1 MIKKKKPSLL
11 LPIGA
16 AVLLIGGGGAA
27 YWALTKGGIGSGD
40 LPVGADL
47 IPQDALMTLSV
58 STDPGQWQQL
68 REFGTPQSQAAFDQ
82 NLAQLRDRLLTANG
96 YDYEKDIQPWIG
108 KEASIALL
116 APQPVSS
123 APDVAPVLPKPVAI
137 VVLPIQNPLQAKQL
151 LEKPRSQTAGKLVDR
166 TYKGFQIKE
175 TQGKAENFS
184 VTVFDGKLLVV
195 ATDPKAM
202 DRAIDTYKG
211 EQGQSALKATPGYTQ
226 ALGKIQATPAFGRLY
241 LNFPAATAFT
251 VANAPK
257 AAASP
262 NLAQMSQTQGVA
274 ATMNL
279 EAEGI
284 HFKGIT
290 WYKPNSQKTYKVENN
305 AKSMP
310 GRLPQNTLLMA
321 SGGNLKQFWQNY
333 TQGATAINLAL
344 PPVAPDWLP
353 NALKS
358 TINMDLDKDFLAW
371 MEGEFALAMVG
382 VPDGSPSGLPFNLL
396 FMVQST
402 DRRATEATFKQLD
415 QTMADKYK
423 FKVEE
428 AKAGDQ
434 PITNW
439 TLPAI
444 GFAVTHGWLTDNVA
458 FVALGSPTVP
468 VVNDIV
474 PKPATSLAG
483 SQPFKASVPS
493 DPNPNNGNFFAN
505 LDLYKA
511 KKLPLPQLPL
521 GNQNLI
527 DAIRSI
533 GVTAAI
539 SDDRSTRYDVSLLLQ
554 KAGKPAPL
562 PSPTVPSNTPSSGN
576 NPALDMPPA
585 SSPVPSP

>member
-11 LPIGA
+11 LPVGA

-27 YWALTKGGIGSGD
+27 YWALTQGGIGSGD
-40 LPVGADL
+40 LPIGAEV

-108 KEASIALL
+108 KEVSIALL
-116 APQPVSS
+116 APAATNN
-123 APDVAPVLPKPVAI
+123 APNAAPVLPKPVAI

-151 LEKPRSQTAGKLVDR
+151 LDKPRSSTAGKLVDR

-175 TQGKAENFS
+175 TQGKAETLS
-184 VTVFDGKLLVV
+184 ATVFDGKLLVV

-211 EQGQSALKATPGYTQ
+211 EKGQPSLKATPGFTQ
-226 ALGKIQATPAFGRLY
+226 ALGKIQATPSFGRMY

-251 VANAPK
+251 VANSGK
-257 AAASP
+257 VAAP

-274 ATMNL
+274 TTMSL
-279 EAEGI
+279 EAEGV

-290 WYKPNSQKTYKVENN
+290 WYKPDSQKTYKVENN
-305 AKSMP
+305 GKSMP
-310 GRLPQNTLLMA
+310 GRLPQNTLLMT

-344 PPVAPDWLP
+344 PPVSPDWLQK
-353 NALKS
+353 ALKS
-358 TINMDLDKDFLAW
+358 TINMDLDNDFLAW

-396 FMVQST
+396 FMVQSS
-402 DRRATEATFKQLD
+402 DRRATETTLKQLD

-434 PITNW
+434 PVTNW
-439 TLPAI
+439 SSPL
-444 GFAVTHGWLTDNVA
+444 GFAVTHGWLSDNVA
-458 FVALGSPTVP
+458 FIALGSPSVP
-468 VVNDIV
+468 VVNDIL
-474 PKPATSLAG
+474 PKPAASLAD

-493 DPNPNNGNFFAN
+493 APSPNNGNFFAN

-521 GNQNLI
+521 GNQNLL

-539 SDDRSTRYDVSLLLQ
+539 SDDRSTRYDVTVLLQ

-562 PSPTVPSNTPSSGN
+562 PSPTVPSNAPSPGN
-576 NPALDMPPA
+576 NPALTIPSVP
-585 SSPVPSP
+585 SPVPSP

>member
-11 LPIGA
+11 LPLGA
-16 AVLLIGGGGAA
+16 AALLVGGGAA
-27 YWALTKGGIGSGD
+27 AYWFLTQGGLGSGD
-40 LPVGADL
+40 LPVGAEV

-82 NLAQLRDRLLTANG
+82 NLVQLRDRLLTANG
-96 YDYEKDIQPWIG
+96 YDYQKDIQPWIG
-108 KEASIALL
+108 KEVSIALL
-116 APQPVSS
+116 APPAAAN
-123 APDVAPVLPKPVAI
+123 APNAAPVLPKPVAI

-211 EQGQSALKATPGYTQ
+211 EQGQAALKATPGFTQ
-226 ALGKIQATPAFGRLY
+226 ALGKIQATPSFGRLY

-251 VANAPK
+251 VANSGK
-257 AAASP
+257 AATAP

-279 EAEGI
+279 EAEGVR
-284 HFKGIT
+284 FRGIT
-290 WYKPNSQKTYKVENN
+290 WYKPDSQKTYKVENN
-305 AKSMP
+305 GKSMP
-310 GRLPQNTLLMA
+310 GRLPQNTLLMT
-321 SGGNLKQFWQNY
+321 SGGDLRQFWQNY

-344 PPVAPDWLP
+344 PPVSPDWLQK
-353 NALKS
+353 ALKS
-358 TINMDLDKDFLAW
+358 TINMDLEKDFLAW
-371 MEGEFALAMVG
+371 MDGEFALAMTG

-396 FMVQST
+396 FMVQSS
-402 DRRATEATFKQLD
+402 DRRATETTLKQLD
-415 QTMADKYK
+415 QTLAEKYK

-428 AKAGDQ
+428 AKVGDQ
-434 PITNW
+434 SVTNW
-439 TLPAI
+439 SLPTI

-458 FVALGSPTVP
+458 FMALGSPNVP
-468 VVNDIV
+468 VVNDIL
-474 PKPATSLAG
+474 PKPAASLVD
-483 SQPFKASVPS
+483 SQPFKASVPA

-521 GNQNLI
+521 GNQNLL
-527 DAIRSI
+527 DAVRSI

-562 PSPTVPSNTPSSGN
+562 PSPTVPSSTPSPSN
-576 NPALDMPPA
+576 NPALGLPPVP
-585 SSPVPSP
+585 SPVPSP

>member
-40 LPVGADL
+40 LPVGAEV

-58 STDPGQWQQL
+58 STDPAQWEQL
-68 REFGTPQSQAAFDQ
+68 REFGTSQSQAAFDQ
-82 NLAQLRDRLLTANG
+82 NLAQLRDRFLTANG
-96 YDYEKDIQPWIG
+96 YDYQKDIQPWIG
-108 KEASIALL
+108 KEVSIALL
-116 APQPVSS
+116 APPAATT
-123 APDVAPVLPKPVAI
+123 APNATPVLPKPVAI
-137 VVLPIQNPLQAKQL
+137 VVMPIQNPLQAKQL
-151 LEKPRSQTAGKLVDR
+151 LDKPRSQAAGKLVDR

-175 TQGKAENFS
+175 TQGKENNFS
-184 VTVFDGKLLVV
+184 ATVFDGKLLVV

-211 EQGQSALKATPGYTQ
+211 EQGQLALKATPGFTQ
-226 ALGKIQATPAFGRLY
+226 ALGKIQATPSFGRMY

-251 VANAPK
+251 VANSGK
-257 AAASP
+257 AATAP
-262 NLAQMSQTQGVA
+262 NAAQMSQTQGVA
-274 ATMNL
+274 ATMSL
-279 EAEGI
+279 EPEGV
-284 HFKGIT
+284 HFRGVT
-290 WYKPNSQKTYKVENN
+290 WYKPDSQKTYKVENN
-305 AKSMP
+305 GKSMP
-310 GRLPQNTLLMA
+310 GRLPQSTLLMA

-344 PPVAPDWLP
+344 PPVSPDWLQK
-353 NALKS
+353 ALQS

-371 MEGEFALAMVG
+371 MDGEFALAMVG

-396 FMVQST
+396 FMVKSS
-402 DRRATEATFKQLD
+402 DRRATEATLKQLD

-428 AKAGDQ
+428 VKAGDQ
-434 PITNW
+434 PTTNW
-439 TLPAI
+439 SSPL
-444 GFAVTHGWLTDNVA
+444 GFAVTHGWLNDDVA
-458 FVALGSPTVP
+458 FIALGSPSVP
-468 VVNDIV
+468 VVNDIL
-474 PKPATSLAG
+474 PKPATSLAD
-483 SQPFKASVPS
+483 SQPFKTSVPS
-493 DPNPNNGNFFAN
+493 EPNPNNGNFFAN
-505 LDLYKA
+505 LDLYKT

-521 GNQNLI
+521 GNQNLL

-562 PSPTVPSNTPSSGN
+562 PSPTVPSTLPSQGG
-576 NPALDMPPA
+576 NPALEIPSA
-585 SSPVPSP
+585 PSPLPSP

>member
-16 AVLLIGGGGAA
+16 AVLLVGGGAA
-27 YWALTKGGIGSGD
+27 AYWVLTKGGIGSGD
-40 LPVGADL
+40 LPVGAEV

-82 NLAQLRDRLLTANG
+82 NLVQLRNRLLTANG

-108 KEASIALL
+108 KEVSIALL
-116 APQPVSS
+116 APPA
-123 APDVAPVLPKPVAI
+123 APNAAPVLPKPVAI

-195 ATDPKAM
+195 TTDPKVM

-211 EQGQSALKATPGYTQ
+211 EQGQRALKTIPGIAQ
-226 ALGKIQATPAFGRLY
+226 ALSKIQTTQTFGQLY
-241 LNFPAATAFT
+241 LNVPAATAFT
-251 VANAPK
+251 LATTGK
-257 AAASP
+257 AADASKTAP
-262 NLAQMSQTQGVA
+262 MSETQGVA
-274 ATMNL
+274 ATMSL
-279 EAEGI
+279 EAEGMR
-284 HFKGIT
+284 FKGVT
-290 WYKPNSQKTYKVENN
+290 WYKPDSQKTYQVENK
-305 AKSMP
+305 AKTMP
-310 GRLPQNTLLMA
+310 DRLPANTLLMA
-321 SGGNLKQFWQNY
+321 SGGNLRQFWQNY
-333 TQGATAINLAL
+333 NQGATALNFAL
-344 PPVAPDWLP
+344 PNSKPSESDWLQK
-353 NALKS
+353 ALKS
-358 TINMDLDKDFLAW
+358 TINMDLEKDFLAW
-371 MEGEFALAMVG
+371 MDGEFAVAMTN

-396 FMVQST
+396 FMVKSS
-402 DRRATEATFKQLD
+402 DRNATEATLKQLD
-415 QTMADKYK
+415 QTLADKYK

-428 AKAGDQ
+428 AKVGDQ
-434 PITNW
+434 AVTNW
-439 TLPAI
+439 TLPTI

-458 FVALGSPTVP
+458 FIALGSPNVS
-468 VVNDIV
+468 VVNDIL
-474 PKPATSLAG
+474 PKPAASLGA
-483 SQPFKASVPS
+483 SQPFKASVPA

-521 GNQNLI
+521 GNQNLL
-527 DAIRSI
+527 DAVRSI

-562 PSPTVPSNTPSSGN
+562 PSPTVPSSTPSPSN
-576 NPALDMPPA
+576 NPALELPSVP
-585 SSPVPSP
+585 SPVPSP

>member
-1 MIKKKKPSLL
+1 MIKNKKPSLL
-11 LPIGA
+11 LPLGA
-16 AVLLIGGGGAA
+16 AALLVGGGAA
-27 YWALTKGGIGSGD
+27 AYWVLTRGGLGSGD
-40 LPVGADL
+40 LPVGAEV

-58 STDPGQWQQL
+58 STEPGQWQQL

-82 NLAQLRDRLLTANG
+82 NLVQLRDRLLTANG
-96 YDYEKDIQPWIG
+96 YDYERDIQPWIG
-108 KEASIALL
+108 KEVSIALL
-116 APQPVSS
+116 APPTSS
-123 APDVAPVLPKPVAI
+123 APSAAPVLPKPVAI

-151 LEKPRSQTAGKLVDR
+151 LDKPRSQTAGKLVDR

-202 DRAIDTYKG
+202 ERAIDTYKG
-211 EQGQSALKATPGYTQ
+211 EQGQSALKATPGFTQ
-226 ALGKIQATPAFGRLY
+226 ALGKIQATPSFGRLY

-251 VANAPK
+251 VANSGK
-257 AAASP
+257 AATAP

-274 ATMNL
+274 ATMSL
-279 EAEGI
+279 EAEGVR
-284 HFKGIT
+284 FRGVT
-290 WYKPNSQKTYKVENN
+290 WYKPDSQKTYKVENN
-305 AKSMP
+305 AKSML
-310 GRLPQNTLLMA
+310 GRLPQNTLLMT
-321 SGGNLKQFWQNY
+321 SGGNLRQFWQNY

-344 PPVAPDWLP
+344 PPVSPDWLQK
-353 NALKS
+353 ALKS

-371 MEGEFALAMVG
+371 MDGEFALAMTG

-396 FMVQST
+396 FMVQSS
-402 DRRATEATFKQLD
+402 DRRATEAALQQLD

-428 AKAGDQ
+428 AKVGDQ
-434 PITNW
+434 SVTNW
-439 TLPAI
+439 TLTTT
-444 GFAVTHGWLTDNVA
+444 GFAVTHGWLNDNVA
-458 FVALGSPTVP
+458 FIALGSPSVP
-468 VVNDIV
+468 VVNDIL
-474 PKPATSLAG
+474 PKPATSLLD

-493 DPNPNNGNFFAN
+493 EPSPNNGNFFAN
-505 LDLYKA
+505 LDLYKT
-511 KKLPLPQLPL
+511 KQLPLPQLPL
-521 GNQNLI
+521 GNQNLL

-562 PSPTVPSNTPSSGN
+562 PSPTIPSSMPSPGN
-576 NPALDMPPA
+576 NPALELP
-585 SSPVPSP
+585 SVPSPLPSP